1 MFILVHTYS
10 RWRDQLINPW
20 LNLLGNLF
28 LLMCEE
34 IILRVLLTYAFIFLY
49 LTYLG
54 IHAILLVLNN
64 YVEAL
69 HSCPFLIHHYPDIL
83 HNISLL
89 RIIYQQVLLTI
100 CHAFPLIKT
109 LFGIV
114 L

>member
-1 MFILVHTYS
+1 
-10 RWRDQLINPW
+10 
-20 LNLLGNLF
+20 
-28 LLMCEE
+28 MCEE
-34 IILRVLLTYAFIFLY
+34 IILRVLLTYVFMFLY

-54 IHAILLVLNN
+54 VHAILLVLNN

-69 HSCPFLIHHYPDIL
+69 HSSPFLFHHYPDIL

-89 RIIYQQVLLTI
+89 RIIYQLVLLII

-109 LFGIV
+109 LFGIS

>member
-1 MFILVHTYS
+1 
-10 RWRDQLINPW
+10 
-20 LNLLGNLF
+20 
-28 LLMCEE
+28 MCEE

-69 HSCPFLIHHYPDIL
+69 HPFPFVNHSYPSIL

-89 RIIYQQVLLTI
+89 RIIYQQALLTI
-100 CHAFPLIKT
+100 YHALPLFKT

-114 L
+114 H